1 MKNGKLVT
9 SLAALFLVPIAAHA
23 ALNLTGAPMVDF
35 KAVGPGGL
43 SIEGKS
49 ADLKVADDGSAV
61 TVVAPLT
68 SLDTGIALRDKH
80 MKEKYLEVGKYP
92 EAMLK
97 ASKAGITF
105 PEDGK
110 SVNGAFPGSLTL
122 HGVTKDANVHYKA
135 TKSKGAYQV
144 DATMKVNM
152 NDYGMVTPSY
162 LGVTV
167 DPNVQVEVVFQVN
180 DGP

>member
-1 MKNGKLVT
+1 MKIGRLLT
-9 SLAALFLVPIAAHA
+9 SLAVLVVVPIAAHA
-23 ALNLTGAPMVDF
+23 ALNLTGTSKVDF

-49 ADLKVADDGSAV
+49 ADLQVADDGSAV
-61 TVVAPLT
+61 TVTAPLA
-68 SLDTGIALRDKH
+68 SLDTGIALRNKH
-80 MKEKYLEVGKYP
+80 MKEKYLEVEKYP
-92 EAMLK
+92 EATLK

-105 PEDGK
+105 PEEGK

-135 TKSKGAYQV
+135 TRSKGAYQV

-162 LGVTV
+162 LGVSV
-167 DPNVQVEVVFQVN
+167 DPNVEVEVVFQVN